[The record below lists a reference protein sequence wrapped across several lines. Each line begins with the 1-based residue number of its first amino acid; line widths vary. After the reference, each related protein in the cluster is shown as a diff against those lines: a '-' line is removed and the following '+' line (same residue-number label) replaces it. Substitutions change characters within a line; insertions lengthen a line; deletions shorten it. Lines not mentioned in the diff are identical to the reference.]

1 MECRV
6 CFGPIPG
13 MEIHAL
19 FGRAVRKHRNALG
32 HSQEWLGSHIG
43 GDQGYVS
50 RIESGQMNVTLDTI
64 GAIATALGVAPAQLF
79 VPVPADDDAAQADS

>member
-1 MECRV
+1 MEWRA

-32 HSQEWLGSHIG
+32 YSQEWLGSHIG

-50 RIESGQMNVTLDTI
+50 RIESGQMNVTLETI
-64 GAIATALGVAPAQLF
+64 GAIAAALAVAPAELF
-79 VPVPADDDAAQADS
+79 VPVSGDDDAENADS